1 MGMNPPFSGTHKH
14 IIRRWRSP
22 DTKWRKVQLLTL
34 MLMLQWRKYPMPL
47 SSSPPSYRWCAS
59 CRSWVMC
66 SSSYLRR
73 DRSWICV
80 GKWEIIYQSAKKRDH
95 YALCYHRHHQHH
107 HHHHHQHP
115 PHPHP
120 HHHHHP
126 HPPPPRHHPHPP
138 PRHHPHPPPPRHHQ
152 YHHHH
157 HQ

>member
-95 YALCYHRHHQHH
+95 YALCYHRHH
-107 HHHHHQHP
+107 HHQHP
-115 PHPHP
+115 PPPHPHHH

-126 HPPPPRHHPHPP
+126 HPPPPRHHPHPPPP